1 MDFGVLASNEMALPG
16 PELLAKSFLDSALAL
31 ESSPSLLGIS
41 RQSQAGVKGA
51 FKELLSTLDAE
62 TNFDTSTGEM
72 TWREPSRVSET
83 FTRPFAA
90 TILADSVETLAEDST
105 QDPVT
110 GVSTTAQL
118 VGAASATIN
127 FQPSGAAVP
136 TGYTADTG
144 RAYDATRGYGWV
156 RQDSLRST
164 THVPLDISPNTRDRN
179 RVADQ
184 RLDTLILM
192 QDNNTS
198 NPSGVKTPAAW
209 EYKLNNGSY
218 NVTVSVGDP
227 AYFDSQHTI
236 RVEGVKAINLF
247 KPSSTQRFKQT
258 TVLANVTDGK
268 LTIDAIGGTNTKLNY
283 VDIASANPN
292 FTAINWSTVAPSP
305 IGRSEGPGAIANGK
319 LYAFGGYINTTYTP
333 ASRSDA
339 YNPANNTWTRIKD
352 LPKGLTHA
360 GTAVDG
366 KNIYIA
372 GGYPAKA
379 TGGQSF
385 ATRDVW
391 KYNVDTNTYTALPLL
406 PAARGGGALELLGR
420 ELHFFG
426 GSDSNRTDRGEH
438 WALNLDT
445 LGTASAVWNQRA
457 SLPNPRNHLGDATLS
472 GKLYAIGGQRGQDA
486 NAVYQNTVHVYNP
499 ATNAWTAVE
508 SLPRGRSHI
517 GAATFVMNGRI
528 IVAGG
533 EIAHGSGGTVSDVTA
548 YKPSADPSNP
558 AADSWTSLTP
568 LPAARN
574 SGVAGSIGGQLF
586 YTTGAPGFKTTSY
599 KGIPA
604 N

>member
-1 MDFGVLASNEMALPG
+1 MIPAL
-16 PELLAKSFLDSALAL
+16 
-31 ESSPSLLGIS
+31 
-41 RQSQAGVKGA
+41 VKWA
-51 FKELLSTLDAE
+51 RD
-62 TNFDTSTGEM
+62 
-72 TWREPSRVSET
+72 EPSRVSQT
-83 FTRPFAA
+83 FTRPIAA
-90 TILADSVETLAEDST
+90 TSLVNSVETATEASPL
-105 QDPVT
+105 DPVT
-110 GVSTTAQL
+110 GLSDTAQL
-118 VGAASATIN
+118 VGATSAKIN
-127 FQPSGAAVP
+127 FQPTGAAVP
-136 TGYTADTG
+136 TGYTKDTG
-144 RAYDATRGYGWV
+144 AAYDATRGYGWV
-156 RQDSLRST
+156 RQDSLSST
-164 THVPLDISPNTRDRN
+164 THVPLEITPNTRDRN

-184 RLDTLILM
+184 RLDTLIHM
-192 QDNNTS
+192 QDNAPNS
-198 NPSGVKTPAAW
+198 SGVKTPAAW
-209 EYKLNNGSY
+209 EYKLDNGTY
-218 NVTVSVGDP
+218 NVTVSVGDA
-227 AYFDSQHTI
+227 AYFDSQHSI
-236 RVEGVKAINLF
+236 RVEGVKAIDLF
-247 KPSSTQRFKQT
+247 RPSSTQPFKQT
-258 TVLANVTDGK
+258 TVLASVTDGK

-283 VDIASANPN
+283 VDIAKATSD

-305 IGRSEGPGAIANGK
+305 IGRSEGPGAIASGK

-333 ASRSDA
+333 TPRSDA

-372 GGYPAKA
+372 GGYPAKS
-379 TGGQSF
+379 TGGQRF

-426 GSDSNRTDRGEH
+426 GSDSNRADRGEH

-445 LGTASAVWNQRA
+445 VGTANATWNQKA
-457 SLPNPRNHLGDATLS
+457 SLPNPRNHLGDATLG
-472 GKLYAIGGQRGQDA
+472 GKIYAIGGQRGQDA
-486 NAVYQNTVHVYNP
+486 NAVYQTAVHTYNP
-499 ATNAWTAVE
+499 QSNSWTAVE
-508 SLPRGRSHI
+508 SLPRARSHI

-558 AADSWTSLTP
+558 SADSWKSLTP
-568 LPAARN
+568 LPAARH
-574 SGVAGSIGGQLF
+574 SGVAGSIGGQIF